1 METPVIVGLLVIAA
15 VWSIYLLPTVF
26 GDRREASLQSAEEFD
41 RFTHLMA
48 DVQKRPRNTIVSPE
62 RYSVRNRRRAVL
74 SVLVLLA
81 LATAGLA
88 LLKMSMSYLLIHL
101 FTDSLLFLYVAALAQ
116 VKQRREYR
124 LKISH
129 VSAQRPAFEEPQI
142 KVVAN

>member
-1 METPVIVGLLVIAA
+1 METPIIVGLLVIAA

-26 GDRREASLQSAEEFD
+26 GDRRQASLHSAEEFD

-62 RYSVRNRRRAVL
+62 RYSVRSRRRAVL
-74 SVLVLLA
+74 SVLALLA
-81 LATAGLA
+81 MSTAGLA
-88 LLKMSMSYLLIHL
+88 LLQQSMSYLLIHL
-101 FTDSLLFLYVAALAQ
+101 FIDSLLFLYVAALAQ

-129 VSAQRPAFEEPQI
+129 VSAQRPDFEEPQI